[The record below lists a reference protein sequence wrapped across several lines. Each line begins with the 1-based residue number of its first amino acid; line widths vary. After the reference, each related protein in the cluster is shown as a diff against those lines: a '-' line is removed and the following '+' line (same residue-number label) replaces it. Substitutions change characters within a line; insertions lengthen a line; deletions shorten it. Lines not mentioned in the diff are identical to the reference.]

1 MNIRRRKVLAGGIGV
16 GVALFP
22 GGADAG
28 PSSHDAKSPG
38 PIVTAA
44 AHGVDPNAP
53 ADQTEAL
60 QAAIDAT
67 ASAGS
72 VLYLPPGTYR
82 AGTLRLP
89 SGAQLLGAPGRSIV
103 RASGPRPVMTAFN
116 AVNVHVA
123 SLTLDG
129 GFAGKNDEEGLLT
142 CRNCRNLVIENCQ
155 ILDAGRIGIAVLG
168 CQGYVTGNEVKG
180 AGTAGIFSRDAAGL
194 EITGNHVH
202 HCDNNGIL
210 VWRTEKGSDATI
222 VANNRVE
229 HIGAKSGGSG
239 QNGNGINVF
248 RAADV
253 IVTGNRIAH
262 CAYSAIRSNAG
273 SNILI
278 TANSCAGL
286 GEVAIYAEF
295 DFEGAVIANNL
306 VERAA
311 AGIAVTNFNRGG
323 RLAVV
328 QGNLVRDLFVRND
341 PDRRGVGIFAEA
353 DTQISGNV
361 VENAPV
367 MGIGIGWG
375 HYLRDVAVTGNIV
388 REAGVGIGISDN
400 ILAGR
405 VLISG
410 NLIAGA
416 RQGGIRNVNG
426 DQPVGLELTNG
437 ETPAP
442 SNIVLANNLV
452 H

>member
-1 MNIRRRKVLAGGIGV
+1 MNIRRRKVLGGGIGL
-16 GVALFP
+16 GAAIFP
-22 GGADAG
+22 ARSQSG
-28 PSSHDAKSPG
+28 PELRDLRSHG
-38 PIVTAA
+38 PIVPAA
-44 AHGVDPNAP
+44 AYGVD
-53 ADQTEAL
+53 ADALAGQTEAL
-60 QAAIDAT
+60 QAAIDST
-67 ASAGS
+67 ASAGL

-82 AGTLRLP
+82 VETLHLP
-89 SGAQLLGAPGRSIV
+89 PGAKLLGAPGRSFV
-103 RASGPRPVMTAFN
+103 RGLSQQPVMTASE
-116 AVNVHVA
+116 VSNVHLA
-123 SLTLDG
+123 RLSLDG
-129 GFAGKNDEEGLLT
+129 GHTGKDDKEGSLT

-155 ILDAGRIGIAVLG
+155 ILDAGRIGIALYG
-168 CQGYVTGNEVKG
+168 CSGYVTGNEVKG

-194 EITGNHVH
+194 EIASNHVH
-202 HCDNNGIL
+202 HCDDNGIL
-210 VWRTEKGSDATI
+210 VWRNEKGSDATI
-222 VANNRVE
+222 IANNRVE

-273 SNILI
+273 SNILVA
-278 TANSCAGL
+278 ANSCADL

-295 DFEGAVIANNL
+295 DFEGAVIASNL

-311 AGIAVTNFNRGG
+311 AGIVITNFNRGG

-353 DTQISGNV
+353 DTQITGNV

-367 MGIGIGWG
+367 LGIGIGWG
-375 HYLRDVAVTGNIV
+375 HHLRDVAVTGNIV
-388 REAGVGIGISDN
+388 RKAGIGIGISDS
-400 ILAGR
+400 IHAGR
-405 VLISG
+405 ALISG

-416 RQGGIRNVNG
+416 LQGGIRTVNG
-426 DQPVGLELTNG
+426 DQPVGLELKDG
-437 ETPAP
+437 EAPAP
-442 SNIVLANNLV
+442 PNIVLGNNLV